1 MLKPYVT
8 AKFNRGVKNRR
19 LPAFVETIRISQQGY
34 AVLTYSC
41 ISFLLFKPIGIK
53 GFRDFAGFYRFDFS
67 PEKHHIK
74 RIFRLIPA
82 TGVQKF
88 NDYDV

>member
-34 AVLTYSC
+34 AVLTKSC
-41 ISFLLFKPIGIK
+41 ISFSL
-53 GFRDFAGFYRFDFS
+53 S
-67 PEKHHIK
+67 E
-74 RIFRLIPA
+74 
-82 TGVQKF
+82 TGY
-88 NDYDV
+88 NTSLTIINL